1 MKSKNEAPE
10 GAATP
15 TRATVTKKASSMSN
29 PVSAD
34 TVYHT
39 PASPSTSF
47 VDLLGVGEDAAR
59 HAADLS
65 AVSGL
70 SAREIRLLT
79 ESARRAG
86 VPVCA
91 GQAGYWLAGTE
102 SEKSEC
108 ARSLRLRGQALL
120 ETADA
125 LDTAE
130 LPTEGGITNG

>member
-1 MKSKNEAPE
+1 MKDKKKAPAS
-10 GAATP
+10 AATP
-15 TRATVTKKASSMSN
+15 TEAHRTATQNSTSPASQS
-29 PVSAD
+29 
-34 TVYHT
+34 YHT
-39 PASPSTSF
+39 DSSASRCF
-47 VDLLGVGEDAAR
+47 LDLLGFGEDAAI

-70 SAREIRLLT
+70 SAREIRLET
-79 ESARRAG
+79 EAARRAG